1 MDDLSRLER
10 NLVEQV
16 APWDRFHGWAHGIC
30 VVTFDLELGQAIES
44 VHPPHVALGETD
56 RTNICYLAF
65 PDSNSGVMG
74 DSQFH
79 FRIRLNQSADQTPRT
94 AHLSK
99 KSSVHKEFNRRCPNA
114 LQFDQDYLFG
124 FAYFRQVK
132 DASIRRGYYQK
143 SVILLSKLPLI
154 TLFNQTVSVIAR
166 KFFDGGEVALEA
178 SCGDLDRWPLPM
190 PGHALELPLMGNVFQ
205 IHLPSLSTRSVESAG
220 ETVSLSPDHGD
231 LLPSYDEVD
240 LFTCLLPV
248 VDHLDLLWELV
259 LTAEPMVVM
268 ASTPAICSSA
278 VQFLTTIIYPF
289 SYAADYRPFYTIHDS
304 DFKEITAG
312 GLASA
317 PNAAPAAS
325 NSGNSSSSSSNNGSS
340 NGGASSSPLLPNI
353 MLGVTNPFFSKALSH
368 WPHIVKLGDQGGNAL
383 QGERSPR
390 SKGAAG
396 GAKKAKVSKFK
407 MDCRPGVFSTSK
419 PLLEKDKAVIKRI
432 LKGVQLKRPA
442 EVQSALIRRH
452 YLELTQTFMIP
463 LERHIAGLMPL
474 ARNISPYRA
483 VPDVKTFSIDDFI
496 ASLESGGPQLT
507 SSVKGDW
514 EGLYRRFH
522 RSPNFVSWYNQRH
535 REMSQKLQLLHLES
549 LSEAKIEIWDEIQM
563 LSAANLVFATLS
575 TCTVQ

>member
-10 NLVEQV
+10 SLVEQA
-16 APWDRFHGWAHGIC
+16 APWDRFHAWAHGIC

-44 VHPPHVALGETD
+44 VHPPHVALGEAD

-79 FRIRLNQSADQTPRT
+79 FRLRLASQAADGRTPRT
-94 AHLSK
+94 AHLSR
-99 KSSVHKEFNRRCPNA
+99 KSAVHAEFNRRCPNA
-114 LQFDQDYLFG
+114 LQFDPDYLFG

-143 SVILLSKLPLI
+143 SVILLSKLPLV
-154 TLFNQTVSVIAR
+154 TLFNQAVSVIAR
-166 KFFDGGEVALEA
+166 KFFDGGAVALEA
-178 SCGDLDRWPLPM
+178 SCGDLDRWPHPLP
-190 PGHALELPLMGNVFQ
+190 GRALELPLMGNVFQ
-205 IHLPSLSTRSVESAG
+205 THLPSLSTRSVESAG

-304 DFKEITAG
+304 DFKEITG
-312 GLASA
+312 GGCASA
-317 PNAAPAAS
+317 SNAAPAPS
-325 NSGNSSSSSSNNGSS
+325 NSVNSSSSNNGS
-340 NGGASSSPLLPNI
+340 NGSASSSPLLPNI

-383 QGERSPR
+383 QGERSPNGA
-390 SKGAAG
+390 KGAA
-396 GAKKAKVSKFK
+396 AKKAAKVSKFK

-432 LKGVQLKRPA
+432 QKGVQLKRPA

-452 YLELTQTFMIP
+452 YLELTQGTN
-463 LERHIAGLMPL
+463 ATK
-474 ARNISPYRA
+474 NIWA
-483 VPDVKTFSIDDFI
+483 
-496 ASLESGGPQLT
+496 
-507 SSVKGDW
+507 
-514 EGLYRRFH
+514 
-522 RSPNFVSWYNQRH
+522 
-535 REMSQKLQLLHLES
+535 
-549 LSEAKIEIWDEIQM
+549 
-563 LSAANLVFATLS
+563 
-575 TCTVQ
+575 